1 MGQVTEQ
8 DYNNHINEKNLAR
21 AEKEKDK
28 ESARQKECM
37 VFKMDVQAVQ
47 LCPKTNASAL
57 Y

>member
-47 LCPKTNASAL
+47 LCPKTNASA
-57 Y
+57 